1 MQNTPSRATTFTQ
14 EAWEQKLL
22 QLLTLSRLPFQ
33 FIEHPQFR
41 EIISFARLAPI
52 QPQIPSAVT
61 IRSRL
66 RQSVQEQQK
75 SILQKLPLNAKLSIA
90 LDCWTSPFRQAFMA
104 ITGYFLDQYW
114 QYQEVLLGFEPLS
127 GSHTGVNL
135 SDMVLKILQQH
146 KITDRVL
153 TVTTDNASNNNT
165 MVASIQESL
174 QSLELSNSSTIMR
187 IPCIAHII
195 QLSLN
200 DLLGK
205 MKAIPKNESTEIN
218 WSDDRVRILR
228 ARQQKREIVDTL
240 NKVCSPEMGFCAQ
253 KPIPLSPFLNHPIYH
268 RFLQKSSG
276 SLRNQE
282 LTISAEII

>member
-1 MQNTPSRATTFTQ
+1 
-14 EAWEQKLL
+14 
-22 QLLTLSRLPFQ
+22 
-33 FIEHPQFR
+33 
-41 EIISFARLAPI
+41 
-52 QPQIPSAVT
+52 
-61 IRSRL
+61 
-66 RQSVQEQQK
+66 
-75 SILQKLPLNAKLSIA
+75 
-90 LDCWTSPFRQAFMA
+90 MA
-104 ITGYFLDQYW
+104 ITGYFLDQDW

-135 SDMVLKILQQH
+135 SDIVLKILQQH

-174 QSLELSNSSTIMR
+174 QALELSSSSTIVR

-205 MKAIPKNESTEIN
+205 MKAIPKNDSTEIN

-240 NKVCSPEMGFCAQ
+240 NKVCGLEMRFCAQ
-253 KPIPLSPFLNHPIYH
+253 KF
-268 RFLQKSSG
+268 
-276 SLRNQE
+276 
-282 LTISAEII
+282 